1 MNYLD
6 VANSRTMFLLCLV
19 PALTIVTVAVLFI
32 RTAWRRGLDGAS
44 HYQCGTREKY
54 GKRMV

>member
-32 RTAWRRGLDGAS
+32 RTA
-44 HYQCGTREKY
+44 
-54 GKRMV
+54 